1 MATFLIVLFLMVC
14 VLLICVVLLQ
24 KGRGGGLG
32 SAFGAGAG
40 SSAFGTRTGDV
51 FTWVTIILTAVF
63 LLLAATCAIA
73 IRPPSQ
79 QVQSPVLDPPAWPL
93 GADGTV
99 SMSCYGTKGA
109 VIRYTVNANEPSEK
123 STLYRVPIRVHEG
136 DLVQA
141 RAFRAGLD
149 PSELV
154 SVKYEKPAS
163 QVSSEPTTKPA
174 ATKPVEVKPAE
185 VKPPT
190 QTPAPTTK

>member
-123 STLYRVPIRVHEG
+123 STLYRVPIRVYEG
-136 DLVQA
+136 DFVQA

-154 SVKYEKPAS
+154 SVKYEKPAT
-163 QVSSEPTTKPA
+163 QAPSEPQTQPTT
-174 ATKPVEVKPAE
+174 TKPVEVKPAE

-190 QTPAPTTK
+190 QTPAPITK